1 MATNMRACVMF
12 CNARPSER
20 SLAEPVRALRLLR
33 VAGAIEVTTHALR
46 TRADDMASHSH
57 RERCVHELALM
68 EGMVDAVIDRVGDE
82 RIAAVRLAIG
92 TLAGVDIEALRF
104 CFEVCAKDTTLAGAT
119 LEIRSIDARAR
130 CRSCGVEHAPRSFA
144 SPCSCGSFDREL
156 LAGDE
161 LRLEE
166 VEIY

>member
-33 VAGAIEVTTHALR
+33 VAGAIEVITPA
-46 TRADDMASHSH
+46 RACVRPGDGVAFASQ
-57 RERCVHELALM
+57 RRVHELALM
-68 EGMVDAVIDRVGDE
+68 EGMVDAVIEHVRND
-82 RIAAVRLAIG
+82 RIAAIRLAIG
-92 TLAGVDIEALRF
+92 TLAGVDVEALRF

-119 LEIRSIDARAR
+119 LEIRSIEARAR
-130 CRSCGVEHAPRSFA
+130 CRSCGAEHAPRSFA
-144 SPCSCGSFDREL
+144 SPCPCGSFDREL

-166 VEIY
+166 VEVY